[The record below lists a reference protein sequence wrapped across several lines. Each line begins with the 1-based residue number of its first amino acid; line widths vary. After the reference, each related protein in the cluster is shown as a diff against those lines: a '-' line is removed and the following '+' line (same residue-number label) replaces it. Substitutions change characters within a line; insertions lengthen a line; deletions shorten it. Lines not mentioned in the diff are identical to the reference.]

1 MGDAGIE
8 PATLP
13 VCRANDTRVSSRHSA
28 RLTHESEAD
37 PSGRRE
43 APLAD
48 EFLSRPRFFDCSR
61 AWPYSWRRTLAQRW
75 PQASPSL
82 RQQPSLNCW
91 MFMSP
96 QKRLDVGSDKVRFA
110 EVVERLGGRVDL
122 VVVFCAGKPIS
133 SRMYSS
139 SQGALRG
146 RTTRPLSNRSLQ
158 ACRRITLSAPGG
170 GLYSTTFQTPSF

>member
-1 MGDAGIE
+1 MRSVTGISFVVQFKIMTPPRQSVGFQTGKTTAALADFLVGDTGIE

-13 VCRANDTRVSSRHSA
+13 VGRANDTRVSSRHSA

-37 PSGRRE
+37 TSGRRE

-82 RQQPSLNCW
+82 RQQSSLNWW

-96 QKRLDVGSDKVRFA
+96 QKRLDVSSDKVRFA
-110 EVVERLGGRVDL
+110 EVVERLCGRVDL
-122 VVVFCAGKPIS
+122 VVMLR
-133 SRMYSS
+133 SRE
-139 SQGALRG
+139 ADKLCHI
-146 RTTRPLSNRSLQ
+146 LV
-158 ACRRITLSAPGG
+158 
-170 GLYSTTFQTPSF
+170 